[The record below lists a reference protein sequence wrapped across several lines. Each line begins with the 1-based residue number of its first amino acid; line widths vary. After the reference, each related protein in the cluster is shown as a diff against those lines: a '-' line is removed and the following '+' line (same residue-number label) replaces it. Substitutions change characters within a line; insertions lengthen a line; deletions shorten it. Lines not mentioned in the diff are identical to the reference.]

1 MLKNFMSNKKSM
13 SIRFDRDLIA
23 RINAWRD
30 RQPVSP
36 TFTAVV
42 MQAVEQFLADPDP
55 GSK

>member
-1 MLKNFMSNKKSM
+1 MTSKKSM
-13 SIRFDRDLIA
+13 TIRFDEDLVA

-30 RQPVSP
+30 RQTVSP

-42 MQAVEQFLADPDP
+42 MRALERFLADPDP